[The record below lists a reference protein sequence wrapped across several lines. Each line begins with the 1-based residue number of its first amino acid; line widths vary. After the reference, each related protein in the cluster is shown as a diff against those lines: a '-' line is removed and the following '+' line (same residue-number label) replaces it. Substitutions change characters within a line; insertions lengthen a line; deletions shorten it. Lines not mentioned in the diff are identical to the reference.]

1 MSLLFRQACLLV
13 CGAAAAGL
21 LVPHAGAQAV
31 PSVTAADPAQV
42 ITLANSLSTYPRV
55 RRTSEGDTTET
66 SQAMTS
72 HTGCRVVLTFK
83 ETGEDWQVDR
93 VVHADLGLLDSRVT
107 IDRETEDRDI
117 ENVEDTLPFPWRLEV
132 RTKSGAKD
140 IEVHRTD
147 VKNGHPTTTVTFG
160 ADRMQ
165 FLLASQAGS
174 DAVSNSLTAAIAACS
189 MGPR

>member
-1 MSLLFRQACLLV
+1 MPILFRRASLFV
-13 CGAAAAGL
+13 CGVAIVGP
-21 LVPHAGAQAV
+21 LVPSAGAQAA
-31 PSVTAADPAQV
+31 PSVTSADPASV
-42 ITLANSLSTYPRV
+42 IALADSLHAYPRV
-55 RRTSEGDTTET
+55 KRTSEGDTTET

-72 HTGCRVVLTFK
+72 HSGCRVVLTFE

-93 VVHADLGLLDSRVT
+93 IVHADLGLLDNRIA

-140 IEVHRTD
+140 IEIRRTD
-147 VKNGHPTTTVTFG
+147 MKNGHPSTTVTFG
-160 ADRMQ
+160 ADRLQ

-174 DAVSNSLTAAIAACS
+174 DAVSHSLTAAITACS
-189 MGPR
+189 TGPR